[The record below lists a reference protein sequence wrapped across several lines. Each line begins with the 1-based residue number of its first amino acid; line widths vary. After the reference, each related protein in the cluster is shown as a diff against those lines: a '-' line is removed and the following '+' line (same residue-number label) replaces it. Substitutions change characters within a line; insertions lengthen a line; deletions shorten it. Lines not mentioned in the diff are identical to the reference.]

1 MHWYSSG
8 ITLSRSPTQSPT
20 TTTTTTSSSSCC
32 SAGRTDKKNESI
44 HWAYQAG
51 GLLSETVPN
60 LNQSQ
65 PPHCPSDCSFPD
77 SRSRSL
83 FVPRFFSHTH
93 EETNFIWGGEMF
105 RLNRLQQSLI
115 HCLALSSS
123 LSRSFPSR
131 SAEHVTV
138 VIHRF
143 PPPHPSLYP
152 RFNLLPTRVKLIR
165 AVDRISVHAP
175 VLRRWYA
182 RLALPIGV
190 EFPVELQEAKSLMLP
205 LLSMCWWRSA
215 AMWRCGRFC
224 PAVRW
229 KMFSLQM

>member
-1 MHWYSSG
+1 MLFMYFLLITERRGIDNGGVCHSFRRPPHMHWYSSG

-20 TTTTTTSSSSCC
+20 TTTTTSSSSSCC

-105 RLNRLQQSLI
+105 RPNRLQQSLI

-143 PPPHPSLYP
+143 SPPPILPSTP
-152 RFNLLPTRVKLIR
+152 GLIC
-165 AVDRISVHAP
+165 SQP
-175 VLRRWYA
+175 
-182 RLALPIGV
+182 
-190 EFPVELQEAKSLMLP
+190 ESN
-205 LLSMCWWRSA
+205 
-215 AMWRCGRFC
+215 
-224 PAVRW
+224 
-229 KMFSLQM
+229 